1 MAFGIGFDGTIV
13 KRYLY
18 FCRNVISDKYLQS
31 DGSPKKFNIL
41 IVNVFLDFNSA

>member
-18 FCRNVISDKYLQS
+18 FCQNVISDKYLQS
-31 DGSPKKFNIL
+31 DGSPKKIQYINC
-41 IVNVFLDFNSA
+41 